1 VKTQFDD
8 ISQGGQPLALVPLIG
23 RTVFRAWILPS
34 GKTLVLGLRGGKILI
49 VERARVIVGMAA
61 LSIEIDDVLPGAD
74 WSDMEAYCQDPH
86 LKAIIGLKF
95 TGLDQD
101 IVIFGDVGA
110 KIAATGIEW
119 VKVTGEKP

>member
-49 VERARVIVGMAA
+49 VERAKIVGDLEA
-61 LSIEIDDVLPGAD
+61 LQIEIGDVIPGRD

-95 TGLDQD
+95 TGLDQN
-101 IVIFGDVGA
+101 IVMFGDVGA
-110 KIAATGIEW
+110 KIGTTGIEW
-119 VKVTGEKP
+119 VKVAGT